1 VITVLIQ
8 AVSMISPYESNVL
21 IMTILTSE
29 KGFENLV
36 FLELFSI

>member
-1 VITVLIQ
+1 
-8 AVSMISPYESNVL
+8 MINPYESNVL
-21 IMTILTSE
+21 IMTILTIE